1 MADDSDADIVEV
13 VVGKDRD
20 VALIV
25 GQSVAQIAARLGVE
39 RIPSALGRIADR
51 VLIAGDETS
60 RRTPACART
69 WRWP

>member
-1 MADDSDADIVEV
+1 MADDSDADIVKV

-39 RIPSALGRIADR
+39 RFPSGLAAS
-51 VLIAGDETS
+51 LIAF
-60 RRTPACART
+60 
-69 WRWP
+69 